1 LDAGCAADTKFFD
14 TKKLAVEVADPLGE
28 AEVKTACCT
37 PFADAKCSDW
47 SLTLGACPA
56 GKDFEGTNSAPADG
70 SDGKTLSQ
78 SKYEELCC
86 VDTPQTCTD
95 FSLAWVALQVF
106 GGGCAADTK
115 FFDTKKLAV
124 EVAATST
131 PTAGEA
137 EVKAACC
144 TAFADAKCSDWA
156 VTMGVCPVGKAFEGT
171 NSAPAD
177 GTDGKTLSESKYH
190 EMCCVDVPQTCSDFS
205 VAWVT
210 AQVLGAGCAADT
222 KFFDTKKHAVEV
234 AATSTPTAGEAAVKA
249 ACCTPF
255 ADAKCSDW
263 AATLQS
269 CTTGTFIVNTNS
281 APAEGSDGT
290 ALTQAKFQQ
299 LCCESPM
306 KCEDYNSYV
315 SSSVSRSPS
324 LAVAFSGIIAMV
336 AA

>member
-14 TKKLAVEVADPLGE
+14 TKKLDVNVADPLGE

-47 SLTLGACPA
+47 AVTMGACPA
-56 GKDFEGTNSAPADG
+56 GKAFEGTNSAPADG
-70 SDGKTLSQ
+70 TDGKSLSQ

-86 VDTPQTCTD
+86 VDAPQTSTD

-144 TAFADAKCSDWA
+144 TA
-156 VTMGVCPVGKAFEGT
+156 
-171 NSAPAD
+171 
-177 GTDGKTLSESKYH
+177 
-190 EMCCVDVPQTCSDFS
+190 
-205 VAWVT
+205 
-210 AQVLGAGCAADT
+210 
-222 KFFDTKKHAVEV
+222 
-234 AATSTPTAGEAAVKA
+234 
-249 ACCTPF
+249 F